1 MKFSSSIYN
10 AFCLVL
16 ALILTSSICLAQ
28 GGKSKITGRV
38 IDDKN
43 IAVEYA
49 SVALYSADQ
58 VITGTITDHKGEFEL
73 RVDRGSE
80 EYRLVIEFIGYAKK
94 EVSIMAK
101 SETIKL
107 GDIVLSNDA
116 IFLNEVVV
124 TGKAESQKTSVERTS
139 INASAN
145 IGASKGT
152 AFDILSTS
160 SAVSVNNGTI
170 SIRGNSNVLILI
182 DGVPTTMTDLSAIP
196 AANIKN
202 IEVLT
207 NPDASYDAEGTGGI
221 INIISKKEKASG
233 LSGVVAANYG
243 FNHFASGNAALSYN
257 TKKASYR
264 FTYNTRYEDDLI
276 DGTLDRKIIATGKE
290 THQEMLSNRY
300 VFNTNL
306 GFGSEFRL
314 NKRNTLGVD
323 LNLIIPR
330 LNVKQELHNTH
341 TFNNSSN
348 EEFRHNDVTW
358 NRENIEAVINYKH
371 IIKPEIS
378 DLSFRGSIS
387 KIWGHRPSYYYLD
400 QSPVNRS
407 NSGGSPFI
415 SSIQGDYKHKFRF
428 GTLTSGAKLTYRR
441 NDIFHEFFSYDAGQW
456 EYSGALSNDLIHT
469 EIVPAAY
476 VMFASKIGK
485 AFSYKAGVRGEYSHV
500 TLDSRHENL
509 SDSRNDF
516 FIAPSLSA
524 AYTISDTQDIS
535 LALSRR
541 IGRPTYPQL
550 NPYMSMVDATTYEQ
564 GNMMLKPEKST
575 KIDLA
580 YNLRYKKLQLF
591 VDAYLNHTKDYISQI
606 TIIPEDLLI
615 TTYINAPTDIKA
627 GADITLKVIPAK
639 WFDFTLS
646 ANTYHVDV
654 NGTQNGMDIS
664 NSGWVNNSNMLFNFM
679 PAKMTDIQI
688 QYFISTP
695 QYFAQLTTAF
705 THHMNI
711 AVKQKFLKG
720 RIAVTAT
727 LTDVFKTKDWT
738 VYSSN
743 ETFEMINHSINK
755 SRMLWLGISYN
766 FNSFK
771 QNKQDKK
778 GETDRSLIR
787 LGL

>member
-1 MKFSSSIYN
+1 MKIPTYIHYTFS
-10 AFCLVL
+10 LVL
-16 ALILTSSICLAQ
+16 TLMLICGTCFAQ
-28 GGKSKITGRV
+28 SGKSKITGRV

-43 IAVEYA
+43 IVIEYA
-49 SVALYSADQ
+49 AVAVYSAEK
-58 VITGTITDHKGEFEL
+58 VVTGTITDSKGEFEL
-73 RVDRGSE
+73 NVDRRPE
-80 EYRLVIEFIGYAKK
+80 EYRLVIEFIGYTKK
-94 EVSIMAK
+94 ELSVKAA

-107 GDIVLSNDA
+107 GEIVLSNDA

-124 TGKAESQKTSVERTS
+124 TGKTESQKTSVERTS

-170 SIRGNSNVLILI
+170 SIRGNSNVLVLI
-182 DGVPTTMTDLSAIP
+182 DGVPTTVTDLSAIP
-196 AANIKN
+196 AANIRN

-243 FNHFASGNAALSYN
+243 FNHFVSANAALSYN

-264 FTYNTRYEDDLI
+264 LTYNTRYEDDQI
-276 DGTLDRKIIATGKE
+276 NGTLDRRIISTGKGA
-290 THQEMLSNRY
+290 HQEMLSDRF
-300 VFNTNL
+300 VFNTNISL
-306 GFGSEFRL
+306 GSEFRL
-314 NKRNTLGVD
+314 NKRNTLGVN

-341 TFNNSSN
+341 RFNNSSN
-348 EEFRHNDVTW
+348 EEYRHNDVTW
-358 NRENIEAVINYKH
+358 NRENIETVITYRH

-378 DLSFRGSIS
+378 DLTFRGSVS

-415 SSIQGDYKHKFRF
+415 SSIQVDYKNKLRF

-441 NDIFHEFFSYDAGQW
+441 NDIFHEFYSYDAGQW
-456 EYSGALSNDLIHT
+456 EYSDALSNDLIHT

-485 AFSYKAGVRGEYSHV
+485 AFSYKAGLRGEYSHV

-509 SDSRNDF
+509 RDDKNDF

-564 GNMMLKPEKST
+564 GNMMLRPEKST

-580 YNLRYKKLQLF
+580 YNLRHKKTQLF
-591 VDAYLNHTKDYISQI
+591 IDAYLNYTKDYISQI
-606 TIIPEDLLI
+606 TIIPEELLI
-615 TTYINAPTDIKA
+615 TTYINAPIDIKA
-627 GADITLKVIPAK
+627 GADVTLKVIPVK

-646 ANTYHVDV
+646 ANTYHVNV
-654 NGTQNGMDIS
+654 NGVQSEMDIS
-664 NSGWVNNSNMLFNFM
+664 NSGWVNNSNVLFNFM
-679 PAKMTDIQI
+679 PAKMTDIQL

-720 RIAVTAT
+720 KMAVTAS

-743 ETFEMINHSINK
+743 EVFEMTNHSINK

-771 QNKQDKK
+771 QSKQDKK